1 MSRENVESVRASF
14 ERFNREGYLPEEL
27 FDPAI
32 ELSNVRESPLPGP
45 YRGYEGL
52 RRWSDDL
59 CEVLN
64 DPRIEIEE
72 QIDVDAQSAVITRV
86 RLRGRARHTDI
97 EIDFPFTIVGWVR
110 NGRTYRSDGFTDHS
124 EALDAAGLSE

>member
-1 MSRENVESVRASF
+1 MSQENVDMVRESF

-52 RRWSDDL
+52 RQWRDDL

-64 DPRIEIEE
+64 EARFEIEE
-72 QIDVDAQSAVITRV
+72 QIDVEAKSAVITRL
-86 RLRGRARHTDI
+86 RLCGRARHTDI
-97 EIDFPFTIVGWVR
+97 AIDYPFTIVGWVR
-110 NGRTYRSDGFTDHS
+110 NGRTYRSEGYTDHS
-124 EALDAAGLSE
+124 EALEAAGLSE